1 MYASTDRKDFARDI
15 LIPLIESEVSK
26 RKKVMLPT
34 DEQMSQG
41 VRIASGTKVYELVEE
56 LAKYLPEEYRKLFS

>member
-34 DEQMSQG
+34 DEQLSPG
-41 VRIASGTKVYELVEE
+41 GRLASGTKKKKKEE
-56 LAKYLPEEYRKLFS
+56 KLAK

>member
-41 VRIASGTKVYELVEE
+41 VRIASGTKVYE
-56 LAKYLPEEYRKLFS
+56 